1 MSTDLCAWLTSQVGR
16 VIGKNGETI
25 KALQTYTGALIQ
37 IDQVRGA
44 SLHVVARAK
53 SAWVL
58 FAVLPLV
65 RSQTRLD
72 CTIQHLPEGPAAT
85 EHTGAECRVKW
96 TFSVPSFGCRAR
108 TPHASPSVGQNRVL
122 DWPSVWSQT
131 SVKARSRG
139 LPCCAS

>member
-58 FAVLPLV
+58 FASYLLCALRRALTVRFSISLKVLPP
-65 RSQTRLD
+65 RSTQGPNAGSNGPLACLPLDAEHGPHTRHHQWD
-72 CTIQHLPEGPAAT
+72 RT
-85 EHTGAECRVKW
+85 E
-96 TFSVPSFGCRAR
+96 S
-108 TPHASPSVGQNRVL
+108 
-122 DWPSVWSQT
+122 
-131 SVKARSRG
+131 
-139 LPCCAS
+139 